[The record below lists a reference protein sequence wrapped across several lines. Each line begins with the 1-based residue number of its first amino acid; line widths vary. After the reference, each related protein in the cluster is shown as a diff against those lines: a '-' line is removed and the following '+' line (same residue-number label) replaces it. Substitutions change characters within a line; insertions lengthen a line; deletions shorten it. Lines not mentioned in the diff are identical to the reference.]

1 MPRFLPTSI
10 LRDMER
16 LLFDW
21 PPENAKRCC
30 TQCSKTNGWVLFG
43 VSVADGNEFGYEC
56 RRCNLEW
63 CWDCGKHMESVLKST
78 REKAA
83 NLLLGE
89 KGGATGGEA
98 PTTSTGCSGIT

>member
-1 MPRFLPTSI
+1 MFTTPSPFWSTKRPRASTRSGVVVPKEATAAI
-10 LRDMER
+10 KVVVVAATVKE
-16 LLFDW
+16 
-21 PPENAKRCC
+21 
-30 TQCSKTNGWVLFG
+30 VL
-43 VSVADGNEFGYEC
+43 A
-56 RRCNLEW
+56 
-63 CWDCGKHMESVLKST
+63 GKHMESVLKST